1 MSVVA
6 YVIFSVNNKNVIH
19 ELKRE
24 CGFTGMDVNSLC
36 ACIFANKRITGVFLC
51 HLIYRSILVVK
62 MPRIGVIS

>member
-51 HLIYRSILVVK
+51 HL
-62 MPRIGVIS
+62 